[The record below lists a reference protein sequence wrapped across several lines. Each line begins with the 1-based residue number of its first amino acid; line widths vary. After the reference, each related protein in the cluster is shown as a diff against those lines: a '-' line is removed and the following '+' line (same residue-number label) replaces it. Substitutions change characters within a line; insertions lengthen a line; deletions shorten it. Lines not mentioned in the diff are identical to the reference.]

1 MALRAPRLLPST
13 VLLTVLLAACQPAA
27 STTSSPTVPIS
38 AAPSAT
44 AVATPDAGT
53 AYPLTVTDDAGR
65 EVTIPADPQR
75 IVSLAPSNTEI
86 ACVVDACD
94 ELVGIT
100 DFDDYPPE
108 VADVEDVVIA
118 AQVDVEKVVAA
129 EPDLVLAAGNGITP
143 VDVLQEL
150 DDLGLTILVLYPK
163 TLDEIY
169 ADIELVGDV
178 LDEADAAA
186 EQVASM
192 QEQIAEVTDAIEEGA
207 DTTPR
212 VFYEVSVFEGQIYTA
227 GEDSFLASLI
237 TLAGGE
243 PITGD
248 ALTTSIGLEDL
259 VAADPEVILLGDAA
273 YDPSVTAQ
281 TVAQRPGWGE
291 MTAVVNGRVQPM
303 PDDLV
308 ITRPGP
314 RIAQGVLALARA
326 IHPEAFNR

>member
-65 EVTIPADPQR
+65 EVIIPADPQR

-150 DDLGLTILVLYPK
+150 DDLGLTILVLYPE

-192 QEQIAEVTDAIEEGA
+192 QEQIAEVADAIEEGA

>member
-1 MALRAPRLLPST
+1 MAIRAPLT
-13 VLLTVLLAACQPAA
+13 VLLVALLAACQPAA
-27 STTSSPTVPIS
+27 PTTTPLPIS
-38 AAPSAT
+38 TAASAT
-44 AVATPDAGT
+44 PVETPATGT
-53 AYPLTVTDDAGR
+53 VYPLTLTDDAGR

-86 ACVVDACD
+86 ACVIDACD
-94 ELVGIT
+94 ELVGVT

-108 VADVEDVVIA
+108 VSEVTDVVIG

-143 VDVLQEL
+143 DAILEQL
-150 DDLGLTILVLYPK
+150 DELGLTVLVLYPE

-169 ADIELVGDV
+169 ADIELVGEA
-178 LDEADAAA
+178 LDEAEAAA
-186 EQVASM
+186 QHVATM
-192 QEQIAEVTDAIEEGA
+192 QEEIAQVTDALAETA

-212 VFYEVSVFEGQIYTA
+212 VFYEVGVFEGQIYTA
-227 GEDSFLASLI
+227 GEDSFLASMI
-237 TLAGGE
+237 ELAGGE

-248 ALTTSIGLEDL
+248 AVTTSIGLEDL

-273 YDPSVTAQ
+273 YDPTVTPQA
-281 TVAQRPGWGE
+281 VASRPGWGE
-291 MTAVVNGRVQPM
+291 MTAVVSARVQPM

-314 RIAQGVLALARA
+314 RAAQGVFALARA
-326 IHPEAFNR
+326 IHPEVFNR

>member
-1 MALRAPRLLPST
+1 MAIRAP
-13 VLLTVLLAACQPAA
+13 LTVVLVALLAACQPAA
-27 STTSSPTVPIS
+27 TTTPSQPIS
-38 AAPSAT
+38 TAASAT
-44 AVATPDAGT
+44 PVETPATGT
-53 AYPLTVTDDAGR
+53 VYPLTLTDDAGR
-65 EVTIPADPQR
+65 DVTITADPQR

-100 DFDDYPPE
+100 DYDAFPPE
-108 VADVEDVVIA
+108 VSEIDDVVIG

-143 VDVLQEL
+143 DAILEQL
-150 DDLGLTILVLYPK
+150 DELGLTVLVLYPE

-169 ADIELVGDV
+169 ADIELVGEA

-186 EQVASM
+186 QQVATM
-192 QEQIAEVTDAIEEGA
+192 KEQIAQVTDALDESA

-227 GEDSFLASLI
+227 GESSFVASMI
-237 TLAGGE
+237 ELAGGE
-243 PITGD
+243 PIIGD
-248 ALTTSIGLEDL
+248 AVTTVIGLEDL

-273 YDPSVTAQ
+273 YDPTVTPQA
-281 TVAQRPGWGE
+281 VANRPGWGE
-291 MTAVVNGRVQPM
+291 MTAVVNARVQPM

-326 IHPEAFNR
+326 IHPEVFNR

>member
-1 MALRAPRLLPST
+1 MAFRAPLIVFL
-13 VLLTVLLAACQPAA
+13 VALLAACQPAA
-27 STTSSPTVPIS
+27 SATPSPSVAS
-38 AAPSAT
+38 AAPSAS
-44 AVATPDAGT
+44 AATGT
-53 AYPLTVTDDAGR
+53 IYPLTLTDDAGR
-65 EVTIPADPQR
+65 DVTIPADPQR

-100 DFDDYPPE
+100 DYDAFPPE
-108 VADVEDVVIA
+108 VSEVTDVVIG

-143 VDVLQEL
+143 DAILEQL
-150 DDLGLTILVLYPK
+150 DELGLTVLVLYPE

-169 ADIELVGDV
+169 ADIELVGEA
-178 LDEADAAA
+178 LDEAEAAA
-186 EQVASM
+186 HQVATM
-192 QEQIAEVTDAIEEGA
+192 QDEIALVTDVLAETA

-227 GEDSFLASLI
+227 GADSFLAAMI
-237 TLAGGE
+237 ELAGGE

-248 ALTTSIGLEDL
+248 AVTTSIGLEDL

-273 YDPSVTAQ
+273 YDPTVTPQA
-281 TVAQRPGWGE
+281 VASRPGWGE
-291 MTAVVNGRVQPM
+291 MTAVVDTRVQPM

-326 IHPEAFNR
+326 IHPEVFNR